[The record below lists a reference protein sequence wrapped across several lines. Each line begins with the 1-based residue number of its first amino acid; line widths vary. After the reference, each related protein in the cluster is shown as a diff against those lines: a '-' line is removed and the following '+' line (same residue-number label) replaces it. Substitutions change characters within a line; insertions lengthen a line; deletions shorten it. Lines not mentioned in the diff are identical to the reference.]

1 MYQCSKCGKS
11 VEDGKACSC
20 MFENINQPGVGAPD
34 MSAQQPAPA
43 QPIAEPVAQQ
53 PIQTQPV
60 VEPAPQPQPVVEQ
73 VPVQNSEPVIP
84 EPKVDPNAPIQEAA
98 PVFEQP
104 QPNNINAYS
113 NRLNNNTQ
121 GVIASMKNFFMHP
134 ASAVKEAVKN
144 NSFKVGLICMLIYI
158 LVLGIIGLV
167 NAVEAR
173 LTPYKYQIKYA
184 NEELDNANKNLEKYK
199 KDLEKNKDDDYYKSR
214 VEDAKE
220 RVEDAKDNIK
230 EIKSERL
237 DQFKKGDTYKD
248 IIKIAWN
255 RMFDPLITLALLVV
269 ILFVMGKVF
278 NGNGSFPG
286 LIAGVGLATSIY
298 LISVLVLPLLAKIP
312 HMDFLLYLIPA
323 FNYIFA
329 LLVYVAFTASFNFDT
344 DKSVWA
350 VLVAFAIA
358 MLISGLISE
367 GIAKASTK
375 AKAEEFGVSVD
386 EYEDF
391 MDTLENY
398 F

>member
-34 MSAQQPAPA
+34 MGTQQPVQS
-43 QPIAEPVAQQ
+43 QPIVDPVSQQ
-53 PIQTQPV
+53 PPQTQSV
-60 VEPAPQPQPVVEQ
+60 VEPITEPTPQPVVEQ
-73 VPVQNSEPVIP
+73 APVQNTESVAS

-104 QPNNINAYS
+104 KSNNINSYS
-113 NRLNNNTQ
+113 NNLNNNAK
-121 GVIASMKNFFMHP
+121 GVIASMKNFFLHP

-167 NAVEAR
+167 NSVESS
-173 LTPYKYQIKYA
+173 LSWKNELIKDYQEDLKEAKEDLKEHKDDEYMKDFYQERVDSA
-184 NEELDNANKNLEKYK
+184 QKSLDKAK
-199 KDLEKNKDDDYYKSR
+199 KDRNELFTDGDFYKGL
-214 VEDAKE
+214 
-220 RVEDAKDNIK
+220 
-230 EIKSERL
+230 IKS
-237 DQFKKGDTYKD
+237 
-248 IIKIAWN
+248 AWN

-278 NGNGSFPG
+278 NGNGSFTG

-298 LISVLVLPLLAKIP
+298 LVSVLVLPLLAKIP
-312 HMDFLLYLIPA
+312 HMDFLTYLIPA

-329 LLVYVAFTASFNFDT
+329 LLVYVAFTASFDFDT

-358 MLISGLISE
+358 MLISGLIGEQMLKSALDVSSSDIE
-367 GIAKASTK
+367 ALKA
-375 AKAEEFGVSVD
+375 
-386 EYEDF
+386 
-391 MDTLENY
+391 LESL

>member
-20 MFENINQPGVGAPD
+20 MFENINQPGAGAPD
-34 MSAQQPAPA
+34 MTAQAPVQE
-43 QPIAEPVAQQ
+43 QPIVEPVPQQ
-53 PIQTQPV
+53 PIETQPV
-60 VEPAPQPQPVVEQ
+60 VEPVAQPITEPVPQPIVEQ
-73 VPVQNSEPVIP
+73 APVQTP
-84 EPKVDPNAPIQEAA
+84 EPKVDPNAPIQEDT
-98 PVFEQP
+98 PIFEQ
-104 QPNNINAYS
+104 QKANNINAYS
-113 NRLNNNTQ
+113 NSLNNNAQ

-167 NAVEAR
+167 NSVESS
-173 LTPYKYQIKYA
+173 LSWQNKMIKEYQ
-184 NEELDNANKNLEKYK
+184 E
-199 KDLEKNKDDDYYKSR
+199 DLKEAKDDLKEHKDDEFMKDYY
-214 VEDAKE
+214 EE
-220 RVEDAKDNIK
+220 RVESTQKTLDKAKK
-230 EIKSERL
+230 ERNELFTDGDFYKGLIKS
-237 DQFKKGDTYKD
+237 
-248 IIKIAWN
+248 AWN

-278 NGNGSFPG
+278 NGNGSFTG

-312 HMDFLLYLIPA
+312 HMDFLTYLIPA

-329 LLVYVAFTASFNFDT
+329 LLVYVAFTASFNFDS

-358 MLISGLISE
+358 MLISGL
-367 GIAKASTK
+367 
-375 AKAEEFGVSVD
+375 V
-386 EYEDF
+386 
-391 MDTLENY
+391 
-398 F
+398 

>member
-20 MFENINQPGVGAPD
+20 MFENTNQPGVGAPD
-34 MSAQQPAPA
+34 ITAQTPVQE
-43 QPIAEPVAQQ
+43 QPIVDPVAQQ
-53 PIQTQPV
+53 PIETQPITEAV
-60 VEPAPQPQPVVEQ
+60 AQPIVEPIPQ
-73 VPVQNSEPVIP
+73 
-84 EPKVDPNAPIQEAA
+84 KAT

-104 QPNNINAYS
+104 QHNNINTYAK
-113 NRLNNNTQ
+113 NLNNISQ
-121 GVIASMKNFFMHP
+121 GAFSSMKNFFLHP

-167 NAVEAR
+167 NSVESS
-173 LTPYKYQIKYA
+173 LSWKNELIKDYQEDLKEAKEDLKEHKDDEYMKDFYQERVDSA
-184 NEELDNANKNLEKYK
+184 QKSLDKAK
-199 KDLEKNKDDDYYKSR
+199 KDRNELFTDGDFYKGL
-214 VEDAKE
+214 
-220 RVEDAKDNIK
+220 
-230 EIKSERL
+230 IKS
-237 DQFKKGDTYKD
+237 
-248 IIKIAWN
+248 AWN

-278 NGNGSFPG
+278 NGNGSFTG

-298 LISVLVLPLLAKIP
+298 LVSVLVLPLLAKIP
-312 HMDFLLYLIPA
+312 HMDFLTYLIPA

-329 LLVYVAFTASFNFDT
+329 LLVYVAFTASFDFDT

-358 MLISGLISE
+358 MLISGLIGEQMLKSALDVSSSDIE
-367 GIAKASTK
+367 ALKA
-375 AKAEEFGVSVD
+375 
-386 EYEDF
+386 
-391 MDTLENY
+391 LESL

>member
-34 MSAQQPAPA
+34 MTAQTPVQEQPPV
-43 QPIAEPVAQQ
+43 EPVAQQ
-53 PIQTQPV
+53 PIEMQPIV
-60 VEPAPQPQPVVEQ
+60 EPVAQPTTEPAPQPQPVVEQ
-73 VPVQNSEPVIP
+73 APVQNPEPVIS
-84 EPKVDPNAPIQEAA
+84 EPKVDPNAPIQEDT

-104 QPNNINAYS
+104 QQNNINAYS
-113 NRLNNNTQ
+113 NSLNNNAQ
-121 GVIASMKNFFMHP
+121 GVIASMKNFFLHP

-167 NAVEAR
+167 NSVESS
-173 LTPYKYQIKYA
+173 LSWQNKMIKEYQ
-184 NEELDNANKNLEKYK
+184 E
-199 KDLEKNKDDDYYKSR
+199 DL
-214 VEDAKE
+214 
-220 RVEDAKDNIK
+220 EDAKDDLK
-230 EIKSERL
+230 ENEDSEYMKEYYEENVESAKKRLDKAKKERNELFTDGDFYKGLIKS
-237 DQFKKGDTYKD
+237 
-248 IIKIAWN
+248 AWN
-255 RMFDPLITLALLVV
+255 RMFDPLVTLALLVV

-278 NGNGSFPG
+278 NGNGSFTG

-312 HMDFLLYLIPA
+312 HMDFLTYLIPA

-329 LLVYVAFTASFNFDT
+329 LLVYVAFTASFDFDT

-358 MLISGLISE
+358 MLISGLIGEQMLKSALDSSASDLE
-367 GIAKASTK
+367 SSLKA
-375 AKAEEFGVSVD
+375 
-386 EYEDF
+386 
-391 MDTLENY
+391 LESL